1 MKNNRKH
8 ILIVVPPLWILG
20 GVALHYAGL
29 KNYWKEN
36 VEYYQSFKSIRGT
49 NKGIAKVSLLFD
61 VIKFSFILLLKNPD
75 IVVINISLK
84 KGFYSKSLY
93 MCIAKLFKKKIIT
106 FIHGWDVNSE
116 WMLTSKKGKKVIQMT
131 DGFIVLS
138 KQFRTK
144 LINLGIKQP
153 ILVSTTKVDDDLL
166 NNFNINT
173 RNGKIKNFL
182 FLSRIEK
189 AKGIFLSLDIF
200 KMLQRDNA
208 NLAFYI
214 AGEGKALKEVEQ
226 YIAEKK
232 ILNVHLLGRID
243 GEDISKAYSQAD
255 CFFLLSESEGMP
267 AALLEAMAF
276 GLPIITKPV
285 GGIPDFFIDGEMGV
299 MSDEQSPSYYYERIK
314 KIINNRSR
322 VVNISIYN
330 YSFAKDN
337 FYASIVANKLE
348 NYFNTFLQ

>member
-1 MKNNRKH
+1 MENKSNKR
-8 ILIVVPPLWILG
+8 ILILVPPLHLMS
-20 GVALHYAGL
+20 GVSLHYKGL
-29 KNYWKEN
+29 HKYWKGN
-36 VEYYQSFKSIRGT
+36 IQYYQTF
-49 NKGIAKVSLLFD
+49 KGIGIKLPNIIKLVWNYLHFIHILF
-61 VIKFSFILLLKNPD
+61 FLNPQ

-93 MCIAKLFKKKIIT
+93 MCIAKLFRKKIIT

-232 ILNVHLLGRID
+232 NIKCP
-243 GEDISKAYSQAD
+243 S
-255 CFFLLSESEGMP
+255 
-267 AALLEAMAF
+267 F
-276 GLPIITKPV
+276 GT
-285 GGIPDFFIDGEMGV
+285 
-299 MSDEQSPSYYYERIK
+299 
-314 KIINNRSR
+314 NRWR
-322 VVNISIYN
+322 RY
-330 YSFAKDN
+330 K
-337 FYASIVANKLE
+337 
-348 NYFNTFLQ
+348 